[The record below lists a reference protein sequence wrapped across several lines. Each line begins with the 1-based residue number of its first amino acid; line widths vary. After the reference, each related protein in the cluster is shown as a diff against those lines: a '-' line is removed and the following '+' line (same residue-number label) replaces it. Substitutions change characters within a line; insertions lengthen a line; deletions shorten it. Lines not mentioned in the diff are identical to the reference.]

1 MQNPTQ
7 NKQNQR
13 PTNKKDNKKSTCQ
26 TDAFLCLTANYTVK
40 R

>member
-13 PTNKKDNKKSTCQ
+13 HTNKKDNKKAPVKQ
-26 TDAFLCLTANYTVK
+26 MLFYLTTNYTVK